1 MARIRVLHTSR
12 ALASGPV
19 PPNVELAR
27 QQWDEGYRRFTE
39 LTRDARR
46 AELLAQVEALLD
58 ELRRRIGSAFT
69 LQELAETYHGA
80 ERWAYETLAERA
92 ETPGWTASATTAL
105 DAAYHVYAR
114 AARDYAP

>member
-1 MARIRVLHTSR
+1 VAGSRLLHCHG

-27 QQWDEGYRRFTE
+27 QQWDEGYRRLTA

-46 AELLAQVEALLD
+46 SEVLAQVEALLD

-69 LQELAETYHGA
+69 LHELAESYHDA

-92 ETPGWTASATTAL
+92 ETPGWSASATTAL

>member
-1 MARIRVLHTSR
+1 VAGIYLLHSSR
-12 ALASGPV
+12 ALASGAV

-46 AELLAQVEALLD
+46 TEVLTQVEALLE

-69 LQELAETYHGA
+69 LQELAETYDGA

-92 ETPGWTASATTAL
+92 ETSGWSASATTAL
-105 DAAYHVYAR
+105 DAAYPVYAR

>member
-1 MARIRVLHTSR
+1 
-12 ALASGPV
+12 V
-19 PPNVELAR
+19 PATVELAR

-39 LTRDARR
+39 LTRDGRR
-46 AELLAQVEALLD
+46 ADLLAQVEALLE

-69 LQELAETYHGA
+69 LQELAATYQNA

-92 ETPGWTASATTAL
+92 ASPGWSSSATIAL